1 MGQTSYST
9 TSTSVFDG
17 VTRTVSDAMGT
28 YVDKGVTHNTQ
39 IPITA
44 GIEKYLAFTST
55 HTATSSAG
63 AAESS
68 PSGAGSLRTEAW
80 LLVLTII
87 SMVCMMF

>member
-1 MGQTSYST
+1 M
-9 TSTSVFDG
+9 FDG

-28 YVDKGVTHNTQ
+28 YVDNGVTHGTQ

-63 AAESS
+63 TTETSS
-68 PSGAGSLRTEAW
+68 SGGGSLRTDAW
-80 LLVLTII
+80 VLVFTII
-87 SMVCMMF
+87 SMACMMF